1 MQGSKAAY
9 WGMVPKRDV
18 AHADQEI
25 DGVETDGVETHG
37 VETDGVVDLSEVAI
51 RSMVLTTGEV
61 LLYASQ
67 RVLPMNLV
75 LFLKVELVTQTI
87 PFLSFL

>member
-1 MQGSKAAY
+1 MQGSKAAFE
-9 WGMVPKRDV
+9 VAKRDE
-18 AHADQEI
+18 HASQ
-25 DGVETDGVETHG
+25 
-37 VETDGVVDLSEVAI
+37 ETDGVVDLISEVAT
-51 RSMVLTTGEV
+51 RSMVLTTGGV